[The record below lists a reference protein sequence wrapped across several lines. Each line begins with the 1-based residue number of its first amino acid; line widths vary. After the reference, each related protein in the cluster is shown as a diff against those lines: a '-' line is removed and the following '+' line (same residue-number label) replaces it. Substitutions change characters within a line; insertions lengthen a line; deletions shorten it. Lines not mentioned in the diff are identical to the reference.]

1 MNYIQRQRDHTLFVK
16 YFGNKKITTLMVY
29 VDNIIEKGDDLEE
42 MERSKKKLEKEFAT
56 KH

>member
-1 MNYIQRQRDHTLFVK
+1 
-16 YFGNKKITTLMVY
+16 MVY
-29 VDNIIEKGDDLEE
+29 VDNIIEKGDYLEE

>member
-29 VDNIIEKGDDLEE
+29 VDNIIVKGDDLEE